1 MPSSA
6 SMIQLE
12 DFPSGLGFR
21 LGVDKKIPGISMLYA
36 LCRPQE
42 EQDQGIQHGP
52 RKKSKRITGLG
63 HVHVPML
70 KYVTHNLE
78 RIISDVQHLIREDL
92 TSSPA

>member
-1 MPSSA
+1 MPSFA
-6 SMIQLE
+6 GMIQLE

-21 LGVDKKIPGISMLYA
+21 LGADKIPGIRMLYA

-42 EQDQGIQHGP
+42 EQDQGIQRGP

-63 HVHVPML
+63 HVHVPIL

-92 TSSPA
+92 TNSPV